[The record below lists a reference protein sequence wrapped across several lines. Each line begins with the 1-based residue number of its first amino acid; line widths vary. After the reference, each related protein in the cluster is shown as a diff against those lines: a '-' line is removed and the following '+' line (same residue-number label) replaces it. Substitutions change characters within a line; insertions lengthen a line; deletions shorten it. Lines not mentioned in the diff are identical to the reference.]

1 MSIKTNLASIETTQF
16 KNTHSPQKTKI
27 EDQTKAENILKSTDL
42 SDLHEATQKNEN
54 GTNEITEI
62 KDTPIAKNT
71 DSKKLGIL
79 EKFLD
84 DNWGVRIYSALG
96 NEIAESF
103 YDLAAHILPKPVA
116 NALYGGLWSVAIG
129 ATGARVVANTSHA
142 ESKDKFK
149 AGGKLLL
156 HDGISAI
163 TAPTIVARTMN
174 FIQNKLYKPLP
185 LPETLKHLVK
195 SIISILTCKVAIQKL
210 DPIAMK
216 LSGKLFNYT
225 NDRHS
230 EINKVEP
237 GDKDGLRNLSFA
249 SAA

>member
-1 MSIKTNLASIETTQF
+1 MKIKSHSTTLEPPKF
-16 KNTHSPQKTKI
+16 KNTHSEQKTKTQD
-27 EDQTKAENILKSTDL
+27 ESTAESNISNIDL
-42 SDLHEATQKNEN
+42 ESLHEAAQNELS
-54 GTNEITEI
+54 EI
-62 KDTPIAKNT
+62 KNTQETTNTSKNT
-71 DSKKLGIL
+71 DSKKIGFL

-103 YDLAAHILPKPVA
+103 YDLAAHLLPKPVA

-129 ATGARVVANTSHA
+129 ATGARVVANSNHA
-142 ESKDKFK
+142 ETKDKLK
-149 AGGKLLL
+149 AGGKLLV

-185 LPETLKHLVK
+185 IPETLKHLLK
-195 SIISILTCKVAIQKL
+195 SIISIVTCKVAIQKL
-210 DPIAMK
+210 DPLAMK

-230 EINKVEP
+230 EINKVKP
-237 GDKDGLRNLSFA
+237 GDKDGLRDLSFA